1 MKATPPAT
9 ILLVEDNRLIAATMV
24 TALERAGWRVLRA
37 ESVAQ
42 ARKVLGSQSP
52 DLAVLDLEL
61 PDGRG
66 LELVEDIKA
75 ANSSFAVL
83 SAYDDA
89 RLVDEA
95 VQHGAVSYLVKP
107 VEPNQLVP
115 AIEAALTQAA
125 QLRRLRGNGIK
136 LVAALA
142 TGRETGMAV
151 GVLMAQRGL
160 DRHAA
165 FEVLRAEA
173 RRQRRKINE
182 LAIELLEL
190 LELEQR
196 RA

>member
-1 MKATPPAT
+1 MTSSTQAI
-9 ILLVEDNRLIAATMV
+9 ILLDEDNRLIAATM
-24 TALERAGWRVLRA
+24 TAALERAGWRVLRA

-42 ARKVLGSQSP
+42 ARRVLAAQAP
-52 DLAVLDLEL
+52 DLTVLDLEL

-66 LELVEDIKA
+66 LDLVDDIRA

-89 RLVDEA
+89 QFVDEA
-95 VQHGAVSYLVKP
+95 VRHGAVGYLVKP
-107 VEPNQLVP
+107 VEPKQLVP

-125 QLRRLRGNGIK
+125 QLQRLRGNGVK

-151 GVLMAQRGL
+151 GILMAQQGL
-160 DRHAA
+160 DRNAA
-165 FEVLRAEA
+165 FEALRADA

-182 LAIELLEL
+182 LAIELVERLER
-190 LELEQR
+190 ER
-196 RA
+196 RRG